1 MIWPGETAGP
11 PWYPRRR
18 ATMAEHDLENETSF
32 VGNAGMMMG
41 RRGPLSFDDISLAE
55 VEQVRLILRGGS
67 VIDWHRL
74 NVTSAEECN
83 HILRSNEL
91 HPDDERDRQRL
102 LDIQRRAIDYLQRSF
117 GTVFA
122 PEIVGAQRAQDL
134 MLLAAGRDPLL
145 QPQACMV
152 LKLMHVINH
161 IDGRELLFML
171 PVSDRDVFYLV
182 EEKATR
188 VAEEMRQRGFPIVEF
203 AGSRKSRDS
212 LITKLLSKKQSIAAQ
227 IYDKLRFRI
236 VTATPA
242 DIFPVLRYLGQHL
255 FPFNYTIP
263 GESINTVFD
272 FPKFMAANAH
282 LAAMI
287 PNLQV
292 DIESEDQMRPAP
304 NDATSVRFRVIN
316 FVVDLPIRIDSYLS
330 HYADPS
336 LEALGRIVYVLTEFQ
351 VLDLESHLANER
363 GDASHE
369 KYKARQK
376 AKVKHRLVRGKKFWG
391 QKGEL

>member
-1 MIWPGETAGP
+1 MTL
-11 PWYPRRR
+11 
-18 ATMAEHDLENETSF
+18 EHDVENETSF
-32 VGNAGMMMG
+32 VGNADLLVG
-41 RRGPLSFDDISLAE
+41 RDGPLALDDVSLAE

-67 VIDWHRL
+67 VVDWHRL
-74 NVTSAEECN
+74 NLTSVEEASQ
-83 HILRSNEL
+83 ILRSNEFV
-91 HPDDERDRQRL
+91 PDDQRDQQRL
-102 LDIQRRAIDYLQRSF
+102 SDIRRRAIDYLHRNFQ
-117 GTVFA
+117 TEFA
-122 PEIVGAQRAQDL
+122 PEIVGAPRTEDL
-134 MLLAAGRDPLL
+134 LLLAAGRDPVL

-188 VAEEMRQRGFPIVEF
+188 VADEMRRKGFPIVEF

-236 VTATPA
+236 VTANA
-242 DIFPVLRYLGQHL
+242 SDVFPVLRYLGQEL
-255 FPFNYTIP
+255 FPFNYTVP

-272 FPKFMAANAH
+272 FPKMMAGNPH
-282 LAAMI
+282 LAQMI
-287 PNLQV
+287 PSLQV
-292 DIESEDQMRPAP
+292 DIESEDQMRPTP
-304 NDATSVRFRVIN
+304 NEATSVRFRVIN

-330 HYADPS
+330 HYADPT
-336 LEALGRIVYVLTEFQ
+336 LAALGRIVYVLTEFQ

-363 GDASHE
+363 GEASHE
-369 KYKARQK
+369 KYKARQR
-376 AKVKHRLVRGKKFWG
+376 AKVKHRLVRGKKYWG